1 MLKELL
7 VVARY
12 TDEHHIGIDPCVGN
26 NTSDFFRRLGAEQHM
41 IGSVQIFTHPTDVSA
56 VVLAATA
63 LWASVMPIHWLGV
76 SVTHGTLL
84 LRRCFKGLPTIII
97 PCWLQHPHF
106 PCTGSAYL
114 LAIIGKKSIL
124 IASPSLLALV
134 KASLTRFWSTVGI
147 LVAVRFHGG
156 VYTVHCEA
164 IAFAIPGK
172 VLLLILL
179 RSSGCLPTD
188 W

>member
-12 TDEHHIGIDPCVGN
+12 TDEHHIGIDPCVGK
-26 NTSDFFRRLGAEQHM
+26 NTSDFFRRFGAEQHM
-41 IGSVQIFTHPTDVSA
+41 VGSVQIFTHPTDVSA

-63 LWASVMPIHWLGV
+63 LWASVMPIHWLGI

-97 PCWLQHPHF
+97 SWQLEYPHF

-114 LAIIGKKSIL
+114 LAIVGKKSIL

-134 KASLTRFWSTVGI
+134 KASLTRFGGTVGI
-147 LVAVRFHGG
+147 LVAVWFHLSFRLITLG
-156 VYTVHCEA
+156 VQ
-164 IAFAIPGK
+164 
-172 VLLLILL
+172 
-179 RSSGCLPTD
+179 RSVWLVV
-188 W
+188 